1 MSELF
6 GLIALCIVTLSALMT
21 LIKKINPDK
30 DAPRPFYWAIALLI
44 SYCMGYGL
52 HLHNDFGMGGWSIF
66 IYTMAVYSL
75 QYFVSQKVIDKFIN
89 RLIGGKDND

>member
-6 GLIALCIVTLSALMT
+6 GLIALCIVTLSGFMSFV
-21 LIKKINPDK
+21 KKINPDR

-44 SYCMGYGL
+44 SYYMGYGL

-89 RLIGGKDND
+89 RLIGGKDD